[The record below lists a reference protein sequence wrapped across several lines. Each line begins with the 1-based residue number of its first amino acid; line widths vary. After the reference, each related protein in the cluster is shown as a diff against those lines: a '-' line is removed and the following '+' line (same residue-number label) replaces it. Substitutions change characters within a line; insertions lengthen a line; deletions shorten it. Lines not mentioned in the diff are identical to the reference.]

1 MFKNT
6 DQDQGGGEGGRNKGR
21 GSMEVVCEYVIYK
34 DDAPMVTVLDY
45 YFLYRYRFIFFAIE
59 QNVPY

>member
-1 MFKNT
+1 MEEIR
-6 DQDQGGGEGGRNKGR
+6 D
-21 GSMEVVCEYVIYK
+21 EVVCEYVIYK